1 MVEVPVFVINGFL
14 ESGKTSLIKD
24 VISSNFEGQVGET
37 LLVVC
42 EEGEVEYEQEFLD
55 KYKVHVAYINS
66 QDELTREWF
75 EKMDAQYEP
84 ARVVIEFNSFFKF
97 ELLNIPSQYVIG
109 QVITLID
116 ASTFNVYFNNMK
128 QIFNNLVKDADLI
141 IFNRTE
147 GIKDLAAYRRMLRA
161 FNGNAQ
167 IAFEGKDGAITE
179 TLEEDLPYDLTSDS
193 ITLLETQY
201 PTFYMDA
208 FDNYERYYGKEISFL
223 ACLQELEGIDDK
235 SELLPGRKVMTCCA
249 NDIRFLGFET
259 TNDINADFKAGDWA
273 MITVTVSREFSK
285 ITGQEEV
292 MLHLKKLVKVAP
304 QSDNDVLSLV

>member
-1 MVEVPVFVINGFL
+1 MVEVPVFLINGFL

-42 EEGEVEYEQEFLD
+42 EEGEIEYEKEFLE
-55 KYKVHVAYINS
+55 KYKVHAVFVES
-66 QDELTREWF
+66 QDELTKEWF
-75 EKMDAQYEP
+75 EKMDSQYEP

-97 ELLNIPSQYVIG
+97 ELLDLPKQYVIG

-128 QIFNNLVKDADLI
+128 QIFNELVKDADLI
-141 IFNRTE
+141 VFNRVD
-147 GIKDLAAYRRMLRA
+147 GIKDLASYRRMIRA

-167 IAFEGKDGAITE
+167 IAFEGKNGELTE
-179 TLEEDLPYDLTSDS
+179 TLAEDLPYD
-193 ITLLETQY
+193 ITQNEIKLLETQY

-208 FDNYERYYGKEISFL
+208 FDNYERYFGKEITFL
-223 ACLQELEGIDDK
+223 ANLQELEGIDDK
-235 SELLPGRKVMTCCA
+235 SEFLPGRRIMTCCA

-273 MITVTVSREFSK
+273 MITVTLTREFSK
-285 ITGQEEV
+285 ISGQDEV
-292 MLHLKKLVKVAP
+292 ILHLKKLVKVQQ

>member
-24 VISSNFEGQVGET
+24 VISSNFEGQVGKT

>member
-1 MVEVPVFVINGFL
+1 MVEVPVFLINGFL

-42 EEGEVEYEQEFLD
+42 EEGEIEYEEEFLE
-55 KYKVHVAYINS
+55 KYKVHVQYISN
-66 QDELTREWF
+66 QEELTREWF
-75 EKMDAQYEP
+75 EKMDKEFEP

-97 ELLNIPSQYVIG
+97 DLLDLPNQYVIG

-128 QIFNNLVKDADLI
+128 QIFNDLVKDADLI
-141 IFNRTE
+141 IFNRID
-147 GIKDLAAYRRMLRA
+147 GIKDLASYRRMLRA

-167 IAFEGKDGAITE
+167 IAFEGKNGELSE
-179 TLEEDLPYDLTSDS
+179 TLAEDLPYD
-193 ITLLETQY
+193 ITQQEIKLLETQY

-208 FDNYERYYGKEISFL
+208 FDNYERYYNKEITFL
-223 ACLQELEGIDDK
+223 ANIQELEGVDDK
-235 SELLPGRKVMTCCA
+235 SEFLPGRRIMTCCA

-259 TNDINADFKAGDWA
+259 TNDINAQFKAGDWA
-273 MITVTVSREFSK
+273 MITVTLTREFSK

-292 MLHLKKLVKVAP
+292 ILHLKKYVRVEQ
-304 QSDNDVLSLV
+304 QSNDDVLSLM